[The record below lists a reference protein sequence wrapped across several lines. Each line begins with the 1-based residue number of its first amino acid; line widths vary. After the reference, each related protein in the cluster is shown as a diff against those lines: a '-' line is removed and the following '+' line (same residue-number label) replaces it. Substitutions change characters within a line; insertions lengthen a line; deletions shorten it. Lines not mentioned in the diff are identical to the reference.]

1 MKRVTSRYRVNGP
14 ALRAF
19 RYVSGKTQV
28 ALAVEAGANH
38 SYISRLERGERLGCT
53 HEVLEKL
60 AIALGVPMPALVAA
74 DLEE

>member
-1 MKRVTSRYRVNGP
+1 MKPVTSRYRVNGP

-53 HEVLEKL
+53 REVLENL
-60 AIALGVPMPALVAA
+60 AAALGVPMPALVAA
-74 DLEE
+74 DLDD